1 MFEQEF
7 YGAYF
12 CTVWC
17 FQHILV
23 AYLVQTQRNIVP
35 RGKKSLVSSIQ
46 LTIPSLLP
54 AGTQNI
60 LDGFTLIIRHCINVK

>member
-1 MFEQEF
+1 MFEQEY

-35 RGKKSLVSSIQ
+35 RGKKSLVTLFRVERIGNGHPR
-46 LTIPSLLP
+46 TFISLNFRFSRMIHVP
-54 AGTQNI
+54 T
-60 LDGFTLIIRHCINVK
+60 